1 MRAHPLTPL
10 HPTLL
15 RTPGQYG
22 MPRERILPGEPGDYV
37 VEPMSPGWVLVEK
50 VPEGVVYYGPGPAQ
64 VLRSPAPF

>member
-1 MRAHPLTPL
+1 
-10 HPTLL
+10 
-15 RTPGQYG
+15 